1 LEHHNGISPLTE
13 INFPMVTK
21 FLLDPMHLVYLGVM
35 RRMLFQMVQGN
46 NYFCKLD
53 RKRISLLSER
63 LELLHK
69 YIPVDFARKPQ
80 SLNKI
85 QKWKATELCQFF
97 LYTGLYVLNGI
108 IPSNHI
114 EHFKIFHTAIYILS
128 HPYLAVQ
135 LCNYAQV
142 LLIEFVKTFNEFFGP
157 NSKIYNVHNLV
168 HLPDDVRNLID
179 H

>member
-1 LEHHNGISPLTE
+1 
-13 INFPMVTK
+13 MVTK
-21 FLLDPMHLVYLGVM
+21 FILDPMHLVYLGVM

-53 RKRISLLSER
+53 RRRISLLSER
-63 LELLHK
+63 LESLHK

-85 QKWKATELCQFF
+85 QKWKATELRQFL

-114 EHFKIFHTAIYILS
+114 EHFKIFQPYTFFRILIS
-128 HPYLAVQ
+128 RF
-135 LCNYAQV
+135 NYV
-142 LLIEFVKTFNEFFGP
+142 IMHKL
-157 NSKIYNVHNLV
+157 Y
-168 HLPDDVRNLID
+168 
-179 H
+179 